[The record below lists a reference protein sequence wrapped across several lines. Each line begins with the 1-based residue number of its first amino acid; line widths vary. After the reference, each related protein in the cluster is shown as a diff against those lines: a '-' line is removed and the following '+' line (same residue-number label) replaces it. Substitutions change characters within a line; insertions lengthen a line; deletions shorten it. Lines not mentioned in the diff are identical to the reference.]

1 MSDRFAWARQS
12 KPGPFQCALAHNFGP
27 TILSGI
33 PEVLES
39 SEASVE
45 NQGSD
50 HNGKDPDFQADLLR
64 RADFLQAGWLLQT
77 VALQTHDQTGSKIQV
92 D

>member
-33 PEVLES
+33 PEVLEF

-45 NQGSD
+45 NQESA
-50 HNGKDPDFQADLLR
+50 HNGTDPDLQGDLLR
-64 RADFLQAGWLLQT
+64 KADFLQAGWLLQT
-77 VALQTHDQTGSKIQV
+77 AALQTLDQTGS
-92 D
+92 